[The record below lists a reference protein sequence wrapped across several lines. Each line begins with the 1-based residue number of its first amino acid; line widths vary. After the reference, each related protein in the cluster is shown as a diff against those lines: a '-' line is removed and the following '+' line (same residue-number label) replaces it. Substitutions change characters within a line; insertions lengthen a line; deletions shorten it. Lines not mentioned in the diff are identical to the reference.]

1 MTTFVALGDSI
12 TVGMGDPAPG
22 GGWRGWA
29 ALLAGTLPE
38 PQVHNLARLG
48 ALAADVERVQLPAA
62 TALRP
67 DVASVVAGIND
78 TLRGDFDPERTGG
91 SVGRTVAALRAAGA
105 QVLTMRLPDPGQMF
119 GLPGAL
125 ARPLARR
132 MRAVNAAVDE
142 VARRYGTVHLDAAR
156 DPATYERRYWSVD
169 RLHPNERGHRLI
181 ACRFHALLAASGYP
195 VGPGP
200 DPEPSSPP
208 PTRLAEAG
216 WMATKGTA
224 WLVRRSR
231 DLVPAL
237 AGLAVREWLGREEP
251 ESTETENPGTGG
263 RGAAREAANLNA
275 LRRSSGNLRLHGGL
289 PSAPLKVR
297 NRLSD
302 RNERTKP
309 HHGS

>member
-1 MTTFVALGDSI
+1 MTRFAALGDSI

-22 GGWRGWA
+22 RGWA
-29 ALLAGTLPE
+29 ALLASTLPQPE
-38 PQVHNLARLG
+38 LHNLATLG

-67 DVASVVAGIND
+67 DVASVVVGIND
-78 TLRGDFDPERTGG
+78 TLRGDFDPERTGL
-91 SVGRTVAALRAAGA
+91 SVDRTVAALRAAGA
-105 QVLTMRLPDPGQMF
+105 EVLTMRLPDPGQMF

-142 VARRYGTVHLDAAR
+142 VAWRYGTVHLDAAR

-169 RLHPNERGHRLI
+169 RLHPNERGHRLV
-181 ACRFHALLAASGYP
+181 ACRFHALLAAANFP

-208 PTRLAEAG
+208 PTRRAEMG

-237 AGLAVREWLGREEP
+237 VGLAVRECLGLGREEP
-251 ESTETENPGTGG
+251 EPESTEPKYRNW
-263 RGAAREAANLNA
+263 
-275 LRRSSGNLRLHGGL
+275 
-289 PSAPLKVR
+289 KVR
-297 NRLSD
+297 GLRA
-302 RNERTKP
+302 
-309 HHGS
+309 